1 MQGVRLRMKLHSIK
15 LAVIVLAFPIMISA
29 HAFDIQGHRG
39 ARGLAPENT
48 LEGFAAALSIGVS
61 TLELDTGITR
71 DGVVI
76 IAHDTRLN
84 PDVARGPDGRW
95 LNPPTHAIHE
105 LSFHELQRYDVGRL
119 RPGSDYSRRFPQ
131 QRRMDRVRIPTL
143 ASLFELV
150 RRSGNAQVRFNI
162 ETKLS
167 PIAPAETASPEA
179 FVAALLAV
187 IREQGMEARVTVQS
201 FDWRTL
207 RLVQQQAP
215 AIETS
220 YLSAQQSW
228 TDNILM
234 ERDAAKPSPWTAG
247 IAWADHGSVPK
258 MVKAAGGAVWS
269 PYFAELTPQS
279 VKEAQALG
287 LKVLPW
293 TVNETA
299 DMERMI
305 GLGVDGMIS
314 DYPDRLRDILQTRG
328 LALPAATP
336 AAAPR

>member
-1 MQGVRLRMKLHSIK
+1 MS
-15 LAVIVLAFPIMISA
+15 AV

-48 LEGFAAALSIGVS
+48 LEAFAIALSLGVS

-71 DGVVI
+71 DGAVV

-95 LNPPTHAIHE
+95 LNPPTPAIHE
-105 LSFHELQRYDVGRL
+105 LTLHELHRYDVGRL
-119 RPGSDYSRRFPQ
+119 RPGSDYSHRFPQ
-131 QRRMDRVRIPTL
+131 QRRMDKVRIPTL

-150 RRSGNAQVRFNI
+150 RRSGNEAVRFNI

-167 PIAPAETASPEA
+167 PVTPAETAGPEL
-179 FVAALLAV
+179 FVSSLLAV
-187 IREQGMEARVTVQS
+187 IREHRMESRVTIQS

-215 AIETS
+215 GIVTS

-228 TDNILM
+228 TDNILAGRPM
-234 ERDAAKPSPWTAG
+234 SNPSPWTAG
-247 IAWADHGSVPK
+247 ISYAQHGSLPK
-258 MVKAAGGAVWS
+258 MIKAAGGAVWS
-269 PYFAELTPQS
+269 PYFLELNAES
-279 VKEAQALG
+279 VKEAHALG
-287 LKVLPW
+287 IKVLPW
-293 TVNETA
+293 TVNDTA

-305 GLGVDGMIS
+305 DLGVDGMIS
-314 DYPDRLRDILQTRG
+314 DYPDRLREVVQAKG
-328 LALPAATP
+328 LALPAP
-336 AAAPR
+336 SPVNR

>member
-1 MQGVRLRMKLHSIK
+1 MNT
-15 LAVIVLAFPIMISA
+15 A

-48 LEGFAAALSIGVS
+48 LEGFAVALSLGVS
-61 TLELDTGITR
+61 TLELDVGITR
-71 DGVVI
+71 DGTVV

-84 PDVARGPDGRW
+84 PDVTRGPDGRW
-95 LNPPTHAIHE
+95 LNPPTHAIHN

-119 RPGSDYSRRFPQ
+119 RPGSDYSHRFQQ

-150 RRSGNAQVRFNI
+150 QRSGNAQVRLNI

-167 PIAPAETASPEA
+167 PLAPAETAPPEA
-179 FVAALLAV
+179 FVAALLRV
-187 IREQGMEARVTVQS
+187 IAQYRMETRVTIQS

-207 RLVQQQAP
+207 RLVQRDATQ
-215 AIETS
+215 IETS

-228 TDNILM
+228 TDNILAG
-234 ERDAAKPSPWTAG
+234 RADGSPWTAG
-247 IAWADHGSVPK
+247 IGFAEHGSVPK
-258 MVKAAGGAVWS
+258 MVRAAGGTAWS

-279 VKEAQALG
+279 VQEAHALG

-305 GLGVDGMIS
+305 ELGVDGMIS
-314 DYPDRLRDILQTRG
+314 DYPDRLREIAQARG
-328 LALPAATP
+328 LPLPAATP
-336 AAAPR
+336 VTLPR